1 MSRTR
6 AIIASLLFFTAL
18 FTVIATVQY
27 LFIRH
32 QVEQTVGGRL
42 EYWADDLRTTLE
54 RNDILDLAAP
64 RRAPPKASTFMIL
77 ASDGTVI
84 ATHGFVRG
92 SITYAALP
100 AGSTY
105 DKPFV
110 AKSSVG
116 EEWHLLARKLKGGA
130 LVVGASSTDCPPDIN
145 ARLLE
150 TAKGFGNSFES
161 AMLPSLRDKDA
172 NVDPSPLNHNPI
184 FFALSG
190 MPPLSSHKIPS
201 S

>member
-116 EEWHLLARKLKGGA
+116 EEWHLLACWRPRKDLGTA
-130 LVVGASSTDCPPDIN
+130 LNQQCSPACATRTPTSI
-145 ARLLE
+145 RLL
-150 TAKGFGNSFES
+150 
-161 AMLPSLRDKDA
+161 
-172 NVDPSPLNHNPI
+172 
-184 FFALSG
+184 
-190 MPPLSSHKIPS
+190 
-201 S
+201 